1 MIKSKTF
8 WTAITGAIAGVA
20 GYFTGELELGAAA
33 NVVITSL
40 LALFLRHGIK
50 KTENAVNGES

>member
-1 MIKSKTF
+1 MLKSKTT
-8 WTAITGAIAGVA
+8 WTAITGSIAGIA

-50 KTENAVNGES
+50 KAESSKG

>member
-8 WTAITGAIAGVA
+8 WTASTGAIGGVA

-40 LALFLRHGIK
+40 LALFLRHGIHK
-50 KTENAVNGES
+50 NANK

>member
-1 MIKSKTF
+1 MIRSKTF

-20 GYFTGELELGAAA
+20 GYFTGDLELGASA

-40 LALFLRHGIK
+40 LALFLRHGVK
-50 KTENAVNGES
+50 KAEKAANGDA